1 MKKLLLI
8 FAFVGASMMSIAQ
21 DTKEIYCEVIGR
33 ATLSFTGKIKIDI
46 DFGQENKAFEGFNAD
61 ALKDPVTGKPIKF
74 NSMIDA
80 LNFMAA
86 DGWIFV
92 NAYNITEA
100 SGNTQYHYIMRKVVP
115 KK

>member
-1 MKKLLLI
+1 MI
-8 FAFVGASMMSIAQ
+8 VAFVGASMLSFAQ
-21 DTKEIYCEVIGR
+21 DTKEIYCEITGR

-46 DFGQENKAFEGFNAD
+46 DFGQQNKAFEGFNAD

-80 LNFMAA
+80 LNYMAA
-86 DGWIFV
+86 DGWLFV

-100 SGNTQYHYIMRKVVP
+100 NGNTQYHYIMRKVVP
-115 KK
+115 KN